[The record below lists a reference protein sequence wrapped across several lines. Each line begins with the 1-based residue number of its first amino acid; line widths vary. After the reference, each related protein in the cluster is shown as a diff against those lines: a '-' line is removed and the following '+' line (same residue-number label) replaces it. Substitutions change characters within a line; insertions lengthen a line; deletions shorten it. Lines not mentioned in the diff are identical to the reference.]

1 MQIILLE
8 RVEKLGQMG
17 DEVVVKPGYARNFLL
32 PQGKAVRATAAN
44 REKFEAQ
51 RAELEARNL
60 KRREEAERVHGDLDG
75 MTVVLIRAAS
85 DTGQLYGSVTA
96 RDIAD
101 AVKAA
106 GITVDRNQVVM
117 ERPIKTI
124 GIHDFRI
131 KLHPEV
137 TSTIAIN
144 VALSQDEAEAQAERH
159 ARGEDVVIT
168 DAERD
173 ARDAAEEAER
183 QAAAVAAAAAELVDD
198 QTAERIL
205 EDVVDTVGEEM
216 AEEIA
221 SDLGID
227 LPTGGGDEAG
237 EEEAKA

>member
-1 MQIILLE
+1 MQIILME

-17 DEVVVKPGYARNFLL
+17 DEVAVKPGYARNFLL
-32 PQGKAVRATAAN
+32 PTGKAVRATDAN
-44 REKFEAQ
+44 RAKFEEQ
-51 RAELEARNL
+51 RADLEARNL
-60 KRREEAERVHGDLDG
+60 KRKEEAERVNGDLDG

-101 AVKAA
+101 AVKDA

-137 TSTIAIN
+137 TSTININ

-159 ARGEDVVIT
+159 ARGEDVVVT

-183 QAAAVAAAAAELVDD
+183 QAAAVAEAAAELVDE
-198 QTAERIL
+198 QTAEKIL
-205 EDVVDTVGEEM
+205 DD
-216 AEEIA
+216 AEA
-221 SDLGID
+221 VLDAD
-227 LPTGGGDEAG
+227 GDAAG
-237 EEEAKA
+237 HTAGEEAKA